1 MKKFILIFFIAFS
14 NFVGYSQLNEG
25 FEGATFPPTGW
36 LVKDNRTDSAPNW
49 GFNVNPYLPNTGT
62 HAAFINRENTGA
74 GVLSEEWLITSQV
87 TLAANSQLRFFTRQT
102 LAGDT
107 GTLYQVRV
115 SSSANQS
122 DLASYSTI
130 LAEYTETELSTITAD
145 QLDYEEKVINLSF
158 TGPRYFAFV
167 KVFTQPG
174 AATSGDRWLIDDVKT
189 VVRCTNPSNLGATNI
204 NATNATLTWT
214 GASPQYNIIWGESGF
229 DPLISGTTVTGL
241 TAATY
246 TFPSGT
252 LNPSTAYQYYVTGVC
267 PDSNSDLIGPFNF
280 NTRALG
286 STCASAIPVTSLP
299 YSNASNTTI
308 YGNNI
313 TAATPGNTG
322 CGTTGAYLGGNDVVY
337 SYTATADGFITI
349 SMNPNG
355 ATNTGMFVYSS
366 CPSIGVSCLAG
377 VGNTNSNIRTIQT
390 LQVTSG
396 LTYYI
401 VLSSTTA
408 TPTYD
413 YNLIIQNV
421 TCAAPVTLSA
431 SAFGTSSGTFSWVN
445 GATST
450 ATSWEVAIQPAGST
464 IPTGAGVQTNTNTN
478 YPVSGLTPGTAYQY
492 WVRADCT
499 GGLFSPWSG
508 PFLFNTSLCELV
520 DQCNYTFTL
529 SDTGGNGWENGRMQ
543 VKQNGVVIVTLGATI
558 TTGGPTAVTVPM
570 CNNQPFELFWSVAG
584 TTPSEIR
591 VSIKN
596 SFSQTVYA
604 LTTASPGL
612 AGTSLY
618 TGTVDCLNANCLAPT
633 AVNANTITTNGATV
647 TWTTSGVPTI
657 GWGIYVVPV
666 GDPAPTPSTPPTYT
680 TPTAP
685 PYLLTGLQPDTAYNI
700 YVQSICSVNGPSGYA
715 GPKNIRTLPTC
726 PKPTALTATLITP
739 FTAQLGWT
747 STAAST
753 SWLVIAVPAGSPIPL
768 PTDPAWIPAPTNPF
782 VYPGLTPETAYEY
795 YVRGDCGANGISTIS
810 GPKAFTTLPTCPK
823 PTALTAT
830 LIGPHQA
837 QLGWTS
843 TAASTSWLVI
853 AVPTGSPVPL
863 PSDPNWVPAPTNPFV
878 LTGLTAETAYDY
890 YVRGDCGPVNG
901 LSSISGPKAF
911 TTTPT
916 CFKPTALTVT
926 TITDVSAQLGWTNV
940 GNTSWQVLVLPAG
953 SPAPTASST
962 GWVATTNNPYIAL
975 GLTPATCYDY
985 YVRTDC
991 GATDG
996 LSTWSGPKNFCTTIC
1011 NPVSQCNYT
1020 FSLTDSFGD
1029 GWNGATMQ
1037 VRQNGIVVAT
1047 IGSTFTAGAGPI
1059 NITVPLCTGVPFD
1072 LFWNTPG
1079 TFPTEVRVSITN
1091 SFSQVL
1097 FNMNTASAALAGT
1110 VIYTDSAAD
1119 CQFPKCLPPSGL
1131 TATPS
1136 IFSSLLDWTPAGN
1149 NTTWDVYVLPTGSPA
1164 PTALSTPTYP
1174 GVTTHPFNAT
1184 GLNPSTTYQ
1193 YYIRALCDVGNPGDI
1208 VGPFE
1213 FTTLPTCPQPINL
1226 NYVATNTNSA
1236 DLIWTELGPAT
1247 SWQIVVQPS
1256 GGTAPGATSGQV
1268 VSTLPTTTTPY
1279 NTLAQFGALTPG
1291 FYEFYV
1297 RSNCTSS
1304 DQSLWSGP
1312 FNFYITVASPVC
1324 ASVDVTVATTSP
1336 GQIDLCP
1343 GNNCVDLSASFTDSG
1358 DTTTYNVLP
1367 VAFAP
1372 PFPFTGGTQLPINT
1386 DDIWSAPFTLP
1397 FNFCFFGVNYPSIN
1411 VGSNGVLTFTPQV
1424 ANSNCP
1430 WSYTQSLPDPT
1441 LPITNAIYGVYQ
1453 DINPAV
1459 STDPIV
1465 HSINYQVL
1473 GTAPCRA
1480 FVVNYYNV
1488 GQFSCGTSVGL
1499 QTSQIVLYE
1508 TSNVIE
1514 VYVQDRTTCA
1524 GWNGGRGLIGIQ
1536 NTAGTQ
1542 AHFPPDRNTGQWEAH
1557 NEAWRFT
1564 PAGASNVA
1572 FSWLKDG
1579 VFYSNSP
1586 TINVCVSETT
1596 NMTAQAIYTGCGGQ
1610 TTTKT
1615 DDVLLH
1621 IAPLVI
1627 PPMANVNACTTYT
1640 LPVLTVGNYFSQ
1652 PGGVG
1657 PIDPLTPITALGTT
1671 TIYVYATSGTAPV
1684 CTAEI
1689 SFTVTIGE
1697 LVAPTPVDVTSC
1709 LTYTLPPLD
1718 QPFNY
1723 YTLPNGGGTMHT
1735 GAGGDVITSSQTL
1748 YIYGQ
1753 SGVCTAQS
1761 SFVITIDSVT
1771 LATQANV
1778 SDCSGFT
1785 LPTLPAN
1792 NTYYTQTGGPNGT
1805 GTVIA
1810 AGTLINT
1817 TQTIY
1822 IFAQSGTCSD
1832 QSSFTVTVNGVD
1844 APTLAITQATC
1855 AVTTGSATVTAPV
1868 GGSGG
1873 TLPTNLFISEVTD
1886 EDVGSLTYIE
1896 LFNGTGAPID
1906 LSNYKIKIYNNGNA
1920 TTSCDLA
1927 LSGTIANNATNVIK
1941 VSSNADQGGVV
1952 ANQAFPS
1959 CGGVNTNDNIR
1970 LTTSSDVEI
1979 DIWGRTDGVDFTPN
1993 NQTGYTYRRLTTAV
2007 APSTTWNDT
2016 EWTAIDPQDYTDV
2029 GHYPAIVT
2037 TSNYEYNIDNGTW
2050 QSSTQFNTIAIG
2062 THTIC
2067 VRDIATTCVA
2077 CTTFEIAPTTTNVP
2091 VTGFTYT
2098 TPVCPNNPNLLPT
2111 TATGFA
2117 TGGTY
2122 SSTSGLSI
2130 SATTGEINVI
2140 ASTPG
2145 TYNVTYSVAQDL
2157 ANCMQAG
2164 STTFAVTINPGLTPD
2179 FAPIAAFCAGTVA
2192 PVLGTTSPN
2201 GIPGTWSPS
2210 TIDNGTSG
2218 CYVFTPDPNL
2228 CAATQ
2233 TLCVTVNAS
2242 ITPDFAAIAPICQGL
2257 TAPALG
2263 ATSPNGISG
2272 TWSPATIQTTTVG
2285 FSDYVFTPNVA
2296 TVPSPNLLVNG
2307 DFSAGNTGF
2316 TSDYQ
2321 FLTVTIPVGQQK
2333 TYGVV
2338 SNPNGWFPG
2347 FAACP
2352 DHTSGTGNMM
2362 VADGSTS
2369 NGGND
2374 SLWSQ
2379 TIPVT
2384 PGEDYTFSYYLESVV
2399 AQNPAQIDV
2408 VINGTVVGSATAGA
2422 TACTWVQ
2429 YSYVWNSGANSSA
2442 QISLY
2447 DRNLLSA
2454 GNDFAIDDL
2463 SFNKNGNLCAVPQTL
2478 TVEITAPNID
2488 PGFAAISPIC
2498 SGTAVPSL
2506 STTSPASI
2514 TGSWSPA
2521 TISNTQSGSY
2531 VFTPDPGQC
2540 ATTQTLN
2547 IVISAPSIDPGFA
2560 AIGPICSGT
2569 AVPTLSTTSPAPASI
2584 TGSWSPATISN
2595 TQSGSYVFTPDP
2607 GQCATTQ
2614 TLNIVIS
2621 APSIDPGFANIA
2633 PICAGGS
2640 VPTLNTTS
2648 PSPASITGTWSP
2660 ATISNSENGSY
2671 VFTPDPGQ
2679 CATTQTLS
2687 VTITP
2692 NPVFAINGGC
2702 KNGSYVLEVA
2712 PTGFDVETTTFIWRD
2727 SAGTIV
2733 GENAPQLIV
2742 TSAGAYTC
2750 EIIDQGC
2757 SSIEPFT
2764 ATTISCTIQKGISPK
2779 GVGPGDNLNDYFDL
2793 EGLNVKKLEIFNRY
2807 GTKVYTK
2814 ANYSKEWYGQSDK
2827 GDELPD
2833 GTYYYVIERNNVP
2846 NKTGWIYINREQ

>member
-14 NFVGYSQLNEG
+14 SFVGYSQINEG
-25 FEGATFPPTGW
+25 FEGATFPPTDW
-36 LVKDNRTDSAPNW
+36 LVKDNRTDATPNW
-49 GFNVNPYLPNTGT
+49 GFNVSPYVPNNGT

-74 GVLSEEWLITSQV
+74 GVLAEEWLITKQV
-87 TLAANSQLRFFTRQT
+87 TLAVNSQLRFFTKQT

-115 SSSANQS
+115 SSSATQN
-122 DLASYSTI
+122 DLASYTV
-130 LAEYTETELSTITAD
+130 LAEYTETELSTITGD

-158 TGPRYFAFV
+158 SGPRYFAFV
-167 KVFTQPG
+167 KVYTQPG

-189 VVRCTNPSNLGATNI
+189 VVRCGNPSNLQAPTV
-204 NATNATLTWT
+204 NATTATLTWT
-214 GASPQYNIIWGESGF
+214 GTSPQYNIIWGTSGF
-229 DPLISGTTVTGL
+229 DPLIEGTPITGL
-241 TAATY
+241 TTATY

-252 LNPSTAYQYYVTGVC
+252 LTPSTAYQYYVTGVC

-280 NTRALG
+280 NTTPLG
-286 STCASAIPVTSLP
+286 ATCGSAIPVATLP

-313 TAATPGNTG
+313 TAATPGATG

-337 SYTATADGFITI
+337 SYTATAGGFITI
-349 SMNPNG
+349 SMNPLG
-355 ATNTGMFVYSS
+355 ATNTGVFVYNS

-377 VGNTNSNIRTIQT
+377 VGNTTSNIRTIPT
-390 LQVTSG
+390 LQVTAG
-396 LTYYI
+396 QTIYI

-408 TPTYD
+408 TPTYN

-421 TCAAPVTLSA
+421 TCPAPITLSA

-445 GATST
+445 GAGST
-450 ATSWEVAIQPAGST
+450 ATSWEVAVQPAGSA
-464 IPTGAGVQTNTNTN
+464 IPTGAGDQASVNTN
-478 YPVSGLTPGTAYQY
+478 YPVTGLTPGTAYQY

-529 SDTGGNGWENGRMQ
+529 TDTGANGWENGRMQ
-543 VKQNGVVIVTLGATI
+543 VKQNGVVIATLGATI
-558 TTGGPTAVTVPM
+558 TTGGPTAVSVPM
-570 CNNQPFELFWSVAG
+570 CNNQPFELFWNVAG
-584 TTPSEIR
+584 TTPAEIR

-596 SFSQTVYA
+596 SFNQTVYA
-604 LTTASPGL
+604 LTAASPGL
-612 AGTSLY
+612 AGTTLY
-618 TGTVDCLNANCLAPT
+618 SGTVDCLNANCLAPT
-633 AVNANTITTNGATV
+633 VVNANTITTNGATV

-666 GDPAPTPSTPPTYT
+666 GNPAPTASTPPTYT
-680 TPTAP
+680 TTIAP
-685 PYLLTGLQPDTAYNI
+685 PYVLTSLLADTAYNI

-715 GPKNIRTLPTC
+715 GPKNITTLPTC
-726 PKPTALTATLITP
+726 PKPTALTATLVTTT
-739 FTAQLGWT
+739 TAQLGWT
-747 STAAST
+747 STVAST
-753 SWLVIAVPAGSPIPL
+753 SWLVIAVPVGSPVPL
-768 PTDPAWIPAPTNPF
+768 PTDLGWVPAPTNPF
-782 VYPGLTPETAYEY
+782 VLTGLTPETAYNY
-795 YVRGDCGANGISTIS
+795 YVRGDCGVNGISTIS

-823 PTALTAT
+823 PTVLTAT

-843 TAASTSWLVI
+843 TVASTSWLVI
-853 AVPTGSPVPL
+853 AVPVGSPVPL
-863 PSDPNWVPAPTNPFV
+863 PTDLGWVPAPTNPFV

-890 YVRGDCGPVNG
+890 YVRGDCGPING
-901 LSSISGPKAF
+901 ISSISGPKAF

-916 CFKPTALTVT
+916 CFKPTALTAS

-962 GWVATTNNPYIAL
+962 GWVPTTSNPYTAL
-975 GLTPATCYDY
+975 GLTAATCYDY

-996 LSTWSGPKNFCTTIC
+996 LSTWSGPKNFCTTLC
-1011 NPVSQCNYT
+1011 NPTNRCNYI

-1047 IGSTFTAGAGPI
+1047 IGTTFTAGAGPI

-1079 TFPTEVRVSITN
+1079 TFPTEVRVSVTN

-1119 CQFPKCLPPSGL
+1119 CLFPKCLPPSGL
-1131 TATPS
+1131 TATPN
-1136 IFSSLLDWTPAGN
+1136 IFTSLLDWTPAGN
-1149 NTTWDVYVLPTGSPA
+1149 NTTWDVYVVPTGSPA

-1174 GVTTHPFNAT
+1174 GVTTHPFTAI

-1236 DLIWTELGPAT
+1236 DLIWTEVGPAT
-1247 SWQIVVQPS
+1247 TWQILVQPS
-1256 GGTAPGATSGQV
+1256 GGTAPGAGSGQTV
-1268 VSTLPTTTTPY
+1268 LTLPTTTSPY
-1279 NTLAQFGALTPG
+1279 NTLAQWGALTPG

-1304 DQSLWSGP
+1304 DQSFWSGP
-1312 FNFYITVASPVC
+1312 FNFYITITSPVC

-1336 GQIDLCP
+1336 GVIDLCP

-1358 DTTTYNVLP
+1358 DTTNYNVLP

-1411 VGSNGVLTFTPQV
+1411 VGSNGVLTFTPQT

-1488 GQFSCGTSVGL
+1488 AQFSCGTAVGL

-1579 VFYSNSP
+1579 VFYSSNP
-1586 TINVCVSETT
+1586 TVNVCVSETT
-1596 NMTAQAIYTGCGGQ
+1596 NMTAQAVYTGCGGQ

-1615 DDVLLH
+1615 EDVLLH
-1621 IAPLVI
+1621 ISPLVI
-1627 PPMANVNACTTYT
+1627 PPISNVNACTSYT
-1640 LPVLTVGNYFSQ
+1640 LPALTIGNYFSQ

-1657 PIDPLTPITALGTT
+1657 PIDPLVPITTLGTT
-1671 TIYVYATSGTAPV
+1671 TIYVYATSTTTPV

-1689 SFTVTIGE
+1689 SFTVTIGD
-1697 LVAPTPVDVTSC
+1697 LIAPTPTDVTAC

-1735 GAGGDVITSSQTL
+1735 GASGDVITSSQTL

-1761 SFVITIDSVT
+1761 SFVITIDSVI

-1778 SDCSGFT
+1778 LDCSGFT

-1805 GTVIA
+1805 GTTIADGTVI
-1810 AGTLINT
+1810 GT

-1832 QSSFTVTVNGVD
+1832 QSSFTVTINGVD

-1855 AVTTGSATVTAPV
+1855 AVTTGSVTVTAPV

-1906 LSNYKIKIYNNGNA
+1906 LSTYKLKIYNNGNA
-1920 TTSCDLA
+1920 TPSCDLA

-1941 VSSNADQGGVV
+1941 VSSNADQGGVM

-1970 LTTSSDVEI
+1970 LTNSSDVEL
-1979 DIWGRTDGVDFTPN
+1979 DVWGRTDDVDFTPN
-1993 NQTGYTYRRLTTAV
+1993 NQPGYTYRRLTTAV
-2007 APSTTWNDT
+2007 APSTIWNDT

-2029 GHYPAIVT
+2029 GHYPAILT
-2037 TSNYEYNIDNGTW
+2037 TSNYEYNIDNSTTW
-2050 QSSTQFNTIAIG
+2050 QSSTQFNLIPIG

-2067 VRDIATTCVA
+2067 VRDIATNCVA

-2098 TPVCPNNPNLLPT
+2098 TPVCPNHPNLLPT
-2111 TATGFA
+2111 PDTGLA
-2117 TGGTY
+2117 MGGTY

-2130 SATTGEINVI
+2130 TASTGEINVI

-2145 TYNVTYSVAQDL
+2145 TYNVTYSVAEDL

-2164 STTFAVTINPGLTPD
+2164 STIFAVTINLGLTPD
-2179 FAPIAAFCAGTVA
+2179 FAPIAAFCT
-2192 PVLGTTSPN
+2192 GTTAPLLDTMSPN
-2201 GIPGTWSPS
+2201 GIPGTWTPS

-2228 CAATQ
+2228 CAAGQ

-2242 ITPDFAAIAPICQGL
+2242 ITPNFAAIPAICQGL
-2257 TAPALG
+2257 SAPTLG
-2263 ATSPNGISG
+2263 STSPNGISG

-2285 FSDYVFTPNVA
+2285 FSDYVFTPNAA

-2333 TYGVV
+2333 TYGIVT
-2338 SNPNGWFPG
+2338 NPNGWFPG
-2347 FAACP
+2347 FAACT
-2352 DHTSGTGNMM
+2352 DHTSGSGNMM

-2369 NGGND
+2369 NAGND

-2384 PGEDYTFSYYLESVV
+2384 ANENYTFSYYLESVV

-2422 TACTWVQ
+2422 TACNWVQ
-2429 YSYVWNSGANSSA
+2429 YSYVWNSATNTSA

-2447 DRNLLSA
+2447 DRNLSSG

-2463 SFNKNGNLCAVPQTL
+2463 SFKQNSNFCALPQTI
-2478 TVEITAPNID
+2478 TVVITAPNINPD
-2488 PGFAAISPIC
+2488 FA
-2498 SGTAVPSL
+2498 T
-2506 STTSPASI
+2506 
-2514 TGSWSPA
+2514 
-2521 TISNTQSGSY
+2521 
-2531 VFTPDPGQC
+2531 
-2540 ATTQTLN
+2540 
-2547 IVISAPSIDPGFA
+2547 
-2560 AIGPICSGT
+2560 
-2569 AVPTLSTTSPAPASI
+2569 
-2584 TGSWSPATISN
+2584 
-2595 TQSGSYVFTPDP
+2595 
-2607 GQCATTQ
+2607 
-2614 TLNIVIS
+2614 
-2621 APSIDPGFANIA
+2621 IA

-2648 PSPASITGTWSP
+2648 PSPSSITGTWSP
-2660 ATISNSENGSY
+2660 ATISNEGSGSY
-2671 VFTPDPGQ
+2671 VFTPDAGQ
-2679 CATTQTLS
+2679 CAIPQTLEI
-2687 VTITP
+2687 TITP

-2702 KNGSYVLEVA
+2702 KSGSYVLEVT
-2712 PTGFDVETTTFIWRD
+2712 PTGFDVATTTFIWKD
-2727 SAGTIV
+2727 SSGTVV
-2733 GENAPQLIV
+2733 GENAPTLIV
-2742 TSAGAYTC
+2742 NSVGAYTC

-2757 SSIEPFT
+2757 SSTQSFT
-2764 ATTISCTIQKGISPK
+2764 ATTVSCTIQKGISPK
-2779 GVGPGDNLNDYFDL
+2779 GVGAGDNLNDYFDL

-2807 GTKVYTK
+2807 GLKVYTK

-2833 GTYYYVIERNNVP
+2833 GTYFYVIERNNVP